1 MSRKKRRLKKKRV
14 SQVLVI
20 VAAAL
25 VLVIIVAAVILLL
38 KSIKTLK
45 SITLTPNF
53 AETELD
59 VNQDYVFSVKGNP
72 GKASLKSLKYSVDD
86 STASFEKGSGADT
99 GTAVLHTGAEGTVT
113 LYVSKDK
120 IKSNTLT
127 FQVVDQAR
135 KAEEEAMAA
144 EKAAQEAQLAA
155 EAAAAEAEQE
165 AAAMT
170 TLVQVTG
177 DNVRMRAEPNTD
189 CEVVKTC
196 KKGETYTKIEN
207 VDDWTKVDF
216 EGRECY
222 IKSEFL
228 TETTSAEAGQP
239 DAAEGEDTA
248 SATDTKKEEQKPEE
262 KKPEEKKPEEQKP
275 AEQNNN
281 QQAQDNTQNNAQAE
295 AEALAKAQAD
305 AAAAVAAAE
314 DAQKQAEEV
323 AKAAAASAGTVTI
336 NCADGPA
343 QFSKAEYD
351 YFVATWNY
359 TGMPEEMMTH
369 HSAGE
374 LHALYNNTH

>member
-72 GKASLKSLKYSVDD
+72 SKASLKSLKYSVDD
-86 STASFEKGSGADT
+86 STATFEKGSGADT

-207 VDDWTKVDF
+207 VEDWTKVDF

-228 TETTSAEAGQP
+228 TETTSEEAGQP
-239 DAAEGEDTA
+239 DEATEGAAEGDDTA

-262 KKPEEKKPEEQKP
+262 KKNEEQKP

-281 QQAQDNTQNNAQAE
+281 QQAQANTQDNAQAQ
-295 AEALAKAQAD
+295 ADALAKAQAD
-305 AAAAVAAAE
+305 AAAAVAAAA
-314 DAQKQAEEV
+314 DAQKQAEEA

>member
-1 MSRKKRRLKKKRV
+1 M
-14 SQVLVI
+14 
-20 VAAAL
+20 
-25 VLVIIVAAVILLL
+25 
-38 KSIKTLK
+38 
-45 SITLTPNF
+45 
-53 AETELD
+53 
-59 VNQDYVFSVKGNP
+59 
-72 GKASLKSLKYSVDD
+72 
-86 STASFEKGSGADT
+86 
-99 GTAVLHTGAEGTVT
+99 T